1 MPVVSLKHAPS
12 PFPLLYC
19 NYSPPSFNLCGSV
32 SSGGFVFTCD
42 GQVCSNGQSAWVLCY
57 GQVCASGQSAW
68 VCAMVRCVPV
78 VSQHGFVLWSGVC
91 QWSVSMGLCYGQVC
105 ASGQSAW
112 VCAMVRCVPVVSQHG
127 FVLWSGVC
135 QWSVSMG
142 LCYGQV
148 CASGQSAWVCA
159 MVRCVPVVSQHGFV
173 LWSGCVP
180 MVKSAWVCAMIGVCL
195 WFVFNFAIRKRYV
208 QSYIAVQIIAVH
220 QWCQTALKS
229 SFVFHIYNILVSYNV
244 YSTQTW

>member
-1 MPVVSLKHAPS
+1 M
-12 PFPLLYC
+12 
-19 NYSPPSFNLCGSV
+19 G
-32 SSGGFVFTCD
+32 
-42 GQVCSNGQSAWVLCY
+42 LCY

-68 VCAMVRCVPV
+68 VCAMVRCVPVVSQHGFVLWSVSMGLCYGQVCASGGLVLWSGVCQWSVSMGLCYGQVCASGQSAWVCAMVSQHGFVLVVSQHGFVLWSGVCQWSVSMGLCYGQVCASGQSAWACAMVRCVPV

-112 VCAMVRCVPVVSQHG
+112 VCAM
-127 FVLWSGVC
+127 
-135 QWSVSMG
+135 
-142 LCYGQV
+142 
-148 CASGQSAWVCA
+148 
-159 MVRCVPVVSQHGFV
+159 
-173 LWSGCVP
+173 
-180 MVKSAWVCAMIGVCL
+180 IGVCL
-195 WFVFNFAIRKRYV
+195 WSTSVFNFAIRKRYV

-229 SFVFHIYNILVSYNV
+229 SFVFHIYNIQVSYNV

>member
-1 MPVVSLKHAPS
+1 MVSQHGFVLWS
-12 PFPLLYC
+12 GVC
-19 NYSPPSFNLCGSV
+19 QWSV
-32 SSGGFVFTCD
+32 SMGLCY
-42 GQVCSNGQSAWVLCY
+42 GQVCSNGVCAMVRCVPVVSQHGLVLWSGVCQWSVSMGLCY
-57 GQVCASGQSAW
+57 GQVCASVGGSAC
-68 VCAMVRCVPV
+68 VYAMVRCVPV

-112 VCAMVRCVPVVSQHG
+112 VCAM
-127 FVLWSGVC
+127 
-135 QWSVSMG
+135 
-142 LCYGQV
+142 
-148 CASGQSAWVCA
+148 
-159 MVRCVPVVSQHGFV
+159 
-173 LWSGCVP
+173 
-180 MVKSAWVCAMIGVCL
+180 IGVCL
-195 WFVFNFAIRKRYV
+195 WSTSVFNFAIRKRYV